1 MPWLPKRRREVEL
14 EQILIAS
21 GGVMD
26 AEVLNTRR
34 RITHVLMAGL
44 DLRNRTL
51 GIVEHSA
58 RVAEVCDR
66 LAQRLGISEEGRHDL
81 RAAAELHE
89 LGMMAI
95 PPELVTS
102 RARFGPEGIARIR
115 AQAQISAEIAR
126 MTQSPRTV
134 RLIEEQYTDFVD
146 MRHRFGSEED
156 MLLGAILRVVDAFDA
171 VTFPRPYQKDI
182 PDAERLEGILD
193 GQGTR
198 YHPDIVDRLCELDIT
213 TPES

>member
-1 MPWLPKRRREVEL
+1 MAWLPKHRREVEL

-21 GGVMD
+21 GGAMD
-26 AEVLNTRR
+26 AEILNTRR
-34 RITHVLMAGL
+34 KITHVLLAGL
-44 DLRNRTL
+44 EVRNQTL
-51 GIVEHSA
+51 GLVEHSA

-66 LAQRLGISEEGRHDL
+66 LAVRLGLSDDARADL

-89 LGMMAI
+89 VGMIAI

-102 RARFGPEGIARIR
+102 RARFGPAGVARIR
-115 AQAQISAEIAR
+115 AQAQISAEVAR
-126 MTQSPRTV
+126 TTQSPRTV

-146 MRHRFGSEED
+146 MQRRFGSDED
-156 MLLGAILRVVDAFDA
+156 TLLAAILRVVDAFDA

-182 PDAERLEGILD
+182 PDEIRLGGILE